1 MDENQD
7 MDGIIFYHPYGRQ
20 CFPVTWMNIKT
31 GMKLYFMLSIN
42 SYEYQDTD
50 EILFYHPYGR
60 QSSAP
65 YFSIS
70 WILGNMKTDDV
81 ISSIHTDES
90 RKEDR

>member
-1 MDENQD
+1 MDEYKERD
-7 MDGIIFYHPYGRQ
+7 VII
-20 CFPVTWMNIKT
+20 
-31 GMKLYFMLSIN
+31 
-42 SYEYQDTD
+42 
-50 EILFYHPYGR
+50 FYHPYGR

-81 ISSIHTDES
+81 ISSIHIDES